1 MQWQLTDNNMLGHIS
16 ACLTLKLFTS
26 LHILITIMVRNKNA
40 ILLYFLSRFTWLSMD
55 KLWNVLENNVSNDFI
70 SKYVSDFS
78 CWESYPVNS

>member
-1 MQWQLTDNNMLGHIS
+1 MTDNNMLDHIS
-16 ACLTLKLFTS
+16 ACKSLSLLFTS
-26 LHILITIMVRNKNA
+26 FHILITIMVRNKNA